1 MSLVGNGH
9 CFMKGIKNMETVA
22 KNNLAFGRSIESG
35 LERVSN
41 DHEFLV
47 QSFSRVLESLG
58 VTGASELLK
67 NRDFSDP
74 DGMLDPQTI
83 QAISFYFQLLNLVE
97 EHGSGRSS
105 RQREKEL
112 GGDAEP
118 GRWGRYLRLLSQA
131 GFSNEQVREKLS
143 QVRVEPVFTKHPT
156 EAKRWAVL
164 GLHREIVRLMRKRDA
179 VETAFEETFCQ
190 RSLHAV
196 LERLWLT
203 GEIFSRKPEVENELE
218 NLSYYLKKVFPVV
231 FNNLDD
237 RLCHAWEQVWP
248 DAPPLRDDELPSLVF
263 GSWVGGDR
271 DGHPKVTAEVTRNTL
286 QTLNE
291 GAKEVVRSRLLE
303 LGQKLAFSRAGLE
316 ATTKLLER
324 LQGWG
329 ISGEE
334 GEPWKAYVLEMA
346 DRLDEGIIRLRENLN
361 LLIASLE
368 EAGAMRTGN
377 LYVRP
382 VLRLINS
389 FGLHLARLDIRQN
402 SAAYD
407 LALGQMMEA
416 AGIEDGGN
424 FDQWSLDR
432 KLEFLNTEL
441 KNPRP
446 MTHASMELPP
456 EAEEVRA
463 TFSELIHHLDARGSE
478 GLGCLVVSMTR
489 SVADLLVVYV
499 LGKEVGLT
507 RMQEGTMACV
517 LPVVPLFETFE
528 DLEAAPQIIDDFLS
542 HPCARASLANT
553 KGVPHQVIMLG
564 YSDSNKDTGI
574 IASQWA
580 LQCAQKRLL
589 EIGDKHG
596 VILTFFHGRGGTVG
610 RGAGPTHRFLE
621 ALPAGSLAG
630 GLRLTEQG
638 EVIGQKFN
646 TATTASSNLET
657 LLAGSLGAQ
666 LLTLA
671 KEEPDEIT
679 GIMDRL
685 AESSRLAYRELLE
698 TDGFVE
704 FYRQA
709 TPIDA
714 IERSRIGSRPSR
726 RTGQASLQDLRAI
739 PWVFSWNQ
747 SRYYLPGWYGVGAGL
762 ESLKNDQPELFA
774 KLPDLVARSSF
785 LRYVFY
791 NAESSLASSDPQWMR
806 AYAGLVENA
815 DLRALMLDKIMH
827 ERDLAEKHFNTMFQ
841 GNLQD
846 RRPRFWKTLQVREDA
861 LRLLHSQQIRLL
873 REFRAEGG
881 DQPERVERMLLVVN
895 AIASGLRTTG

>member
-1 MSLVGNGH
+1 
-9 CFMKGIKNMETVA
+9 MKETSSKNH
-22 KNNLAFGRSIESG
+22 LAFGRSIESG
-35 LERVSN
+35 LEQVST

-47 QSFSRVLESLG
+47 ESFSRVLNTLGFAGPASLLRNKNF
-58 VTGASELLK
+58 SET
-67 NRDFSDP
+67 FEI
-74 DGMLDPQTI
+74 LDPQTI

-97 EHGSGRSS
+97 EHGAGRSA

-118 GRWGRYLRLLSQA
+118 GRWGHYLKRLKAEGHSPEEIRAQLS
-131 GFSNEQVREKLS
+131 RL
-143 QVRVEPVFTKHPT
+143 RVEPVFTKHPT

-164 GLHREIVRLMRKRDA
+164 GLHREIVRLLRKHDS
-179 VETAFEETFCQ
+179 VQTSFERSFCSQ
-190 RSLHAV
+190 CLQAV

-203 GEIFSRKPEVENELE
+203 GEVFSRKPEVENELE
-218 NLSYYLKKVFPVV
+218 NLSYYLKQIFPVV

-237 RLCHAWEQVWP
+237 RLRHAWSLVWP
-248 DAPPLRDDELPSLVF
+248 GADPLLDEELPSLIF

-271 DGHPKVTAEVTRNTL
+271 DGHPKVTAEVTRSTL
-286 QTLNE
+286 HTLNI
-291 GAKEVVRSRLLE
+291 GAQEVVRVRLRD
-303 LGQKLAFSRAGLE
+303 LGQKLAFSRAGLQAPPQLVQQLRE
-316 ATTKLLER
+316 
-324 LQGWG
+324 WG
-329 ISGEE
+329 EGEDV
-334 GEPWKAYVLEMA
+334 GEPWKSFVLGMIE
-346 DRLDEGIIRLRENLN
+346 RLDQGVVPLRRNLEV
-361 LLIASLE
+361 LIQSLVD
-368 EAGAMRTGN
+368 AGARWTVD

-382 VLRLINS
+382 VMRLVNS

-407 LALGQMMEA
+407 LALGQMMDA
-416 AGIEDGGN
+416 AGIEDGIN
-424 FDQWSLDR
+424 FGQWSLEK
-432 KLEFLNTEL
+432 KLSFLKEEL
-441 KNPRP
+441 SHPRP

-463 TFSELIHHLDARGSE
+463 TLTEVVHHLDNSGPE

-489 SVADLLVVYV
+489 SVADLLVVHV

-507 RMQEGTMACV
+507 RLINGRMTCA

-528 DLEAAPQIIDDFLS
+528 DLEAAPGILADFLS
-542 HPCARASLANT
+542 YPSAKASLQKVGEESN
-553 KGVPHQVIMLG
+553 QVIMLG

-580 LQCAQKRLL
+580 LQRAQKRLL
-589 EIGDKHG
+589 EIGVDHG
-596 VILTFFHGRGGTVG
+596 VTLTFFHGRGGTVG

-621 ALPAGSLAG
+621 ALPDGSLAG
-630 GLRLTEQG
+630 GLRITEQG

-646 TATTASSNLET
+646 TATNASSNLEA
-657 LLAGSLGAQ
+657 LLAGSLGARM
-666 LLTLA
+666 LPSERGEPEKTARMMDCLA
-671 KEEPDEIT
+671 K
-679 GIMDRL
+679 
-685 AESSRLAYRELLE
+685 SSRLAYRELLE
-698 TDGFVE
+698 TEGFVQ

-762 ESLKNDQPELFA
+762 EALK
-774 KLPDLVARSSF
+774 KGHPDLFDELPSLLGKSSF

-791 NAESSLASSDPQWMR
+791 NAESSLASSDPSWMT
-806 AYAGLVENA
+806 AYAELVEDEN
-815 DLRALMLDKIMH
+815 LRSLMLNKI
-827 ERDLAEKHFNTMFQ
+827 LAERSLAEQHFTVMFQ
-841 GNLQD
+841 GTLQE
-846 RRPRFWKTLQVREDA
+846 RRPRFWKTLQAREDA
-861 LRLLHSQQIRLL
+861 LRLLHGQQIRLL
-873 REFRAEGG
+873 REFRKEGG

>member
-1 MSLVGNGH
+1 MPFALLTSLND
-9 CFMKGIKNMETVA
+9 MNSED
-22 KNNLAFGRSIESG
+22 KNNQLFGRLIESG
-35 LERVSN
+35 LERVST
-41 DHEFLV
+41 DHKFLV
-47 QSFSRVLESLG
+47 NAFSRVLEDHGITRAADLLR
-58 VTGASELLK
+58 TRNFSEPSAL
-67 NRDFSDP
+67 
-74 DGMLDPQTI
+74 LDPQSI

-105 RQREKEL
+105 REREKEL
-112 GGDAEP
+112 GGDVEP
-118 GRWGRYLRLLSQA
+118 GRWGKYLKQLRDS
-131 GFSNEQVREKLS
+131 GFSEQEVRQKLR

-164 GLHREIVRLMRKRDA
+164 GLHREIVRLLRKRDA
-179 VETAFEETFCQ
+179 VETTFESTFCD
-190 RSLHAV
+190 RNLHAV

-218 NLSYYLKKVFPVV
+218 NLSYYLKQIFPVV
-231 FNNLDD
+231 FNTLDD
-237 RLCHAWEQVWP
+237 RLRHAWEQVWP
-248 DAPPLRDDELPSLVF
+248 NAKALKDEELPTLVF

-271 DGHPKVTAEVTRNTL
+271 DGHPKVTAEVTRSTL
-286 QTLNE
+286 QTLNK
-291 GAKEVVRSRLLE
+291 GAEEIVRSRLLE

-316 ATTKLLER
+316 APSSLLTQ
-324 LQGWG
+324 LKNWG
-329 ISGEE
+329 IPDDA
-334 GEPWKAYVLEMA
+334 GEPWKTFVLGVA
-346 DRLDEGIIRLRENLN
+346 DRLGEGIIPLRDNLR
-361 LLIASLE
+361 LLISSLE
-368 EAGAMRTGN
+368 DAGAQRTVD
-377 LYVRP
+377 LYARP

-407 LALGQMMEA
+407 LALGQMMQA
-416 AGIEDGGN
+416 AGVEGGET
-424 FDQWSLDR
+424 FSDWSVGQ
-432 KLEFLNTEL
+432 KMEFLNAEL
-441 KNPRP
+441 SHPRP
-446 MTHASMELPP
+446 LTHASMKLPP

-463 TFSELIHHLDARGSE
+463 TFSELMHHLDIRGPE

-507 RMQEGTMACV
+507 KFTDGGMQCS
-517 LPVVPLFETFE
+517 LPVVPLFETYD
-528 DLEAAPQIIDDFLS
+528 DLGAAPEIMDDFLS
-542 HPCARASLANT
+542 HPCTRASLQQ
-553 KGVPHQVIMLG
+553 KDPHSSQVIMLG

-580 LQCAQKRLL
+580 LQRAQKRLL
-589 EIGDKHG
+589 EVGEKHD
-596 VILTFFHGRGGTVG
+596 ISLTFFHGRGGTVG

-621 ALPAGSLAG
+621 ALPTDSLKG
-630 GLRLTEQG
+630 GLRITEQG

-657 LLAGSLGAQ
+657 LLAGSLGAR
-666 LLTLA
+666 LLSSSK
-671 KEEPDEIT
+671 KEPESLS
-679 GIMDRL
+679 GVMDYL

-726 RTGQASLQDLRAI
+726 RTGQSSLQDLRAI

-747 SRYYLPGWYGVGAGL
+747 SRFYLPGWFGVGAGL
-762 ESLKNDQPELFA
+762 ELLKTNQPDWFAELPSLVEK
-774 KLPDLVARSSF
+774 SSF

-791 NAESSLASSDPQWMR
+791 NAESSLASSDPQWMS
-806 AYAGLVENA
+806 AYAELVEDG
-815 DLRALMLDKIMH
+815 DLRALMLDKIMN
-827 ERDLAEKHFNTMFQ
+827 ERTLAEEHFNRLFQ
-841 GNLQD
+841 GTLQE
-846 RRPRFWKTLQVREDA
+846 RRPRFWQTLQAREDA
-861 LRLLHSQQIRLL
+861 LRLLHSQQIQLL

>member
-1 MSLVGNGH
+1 MVIALLSISHDMRAEDNQNQL
-9 CFMKGIKNMETVA
+9 
-22 KNNLAFGRSIESG
+22 FGRLIESG
-35 LERVSN
+35 LERVST

-47 QSFSRVLESLG
+47 QAFSRVLDSLG
-58 VTGASELLK
+58 ITRAANLLQTR
-67 NRDFSDP
+67 NFSDQNALLEP
-74 DGMLDPQTI
+74 PTI

-105 RQREKEL
+105 REREKEL

-118 GRWGRYLRLLSQA
+118 GRWGRYLKQLSEA
-131 GFSNEQVREKLS
+131 GFSEQEVREKLR

-179 VETAFEETFCQ
+179 IETTFERTFCE
-190 RSLHAV
+190 RNLHAV

-218 NLSYYLKKVFPVV
+218 NLSYYLKQIFPVV

-237 RLCHAWEQVWP
+237 RLRHAWEQVWP
-248 DAPPLRDDELPSLVF
+248 DAKTLKDEELPSLLF

-271 DGHPKVTAEVTRNTL
+271 DGHPKVTAEVTRSTL
-286 QTLNE
+286 QTLNK
-291 GAKEVVRSRLLE
+291 GAEEVVRSRLFE

-316 ATTKLLER
+316 APPGLLAQ
-324 LQGWG
+324 LKNWG
-329 ISGEE
+329 ITDDT
-334 GEPWKAYVLEMA
+334 GEPWKIFVLGVA
-346 DRLDEGIIRLRENLN
+346 DRLSDGIGPLRENLE
-361 LLIASLE
+361 LLISSLE
-368 EAGAMRTGN
+368 EAGAQRTVD
-377 LYVRP
+377 LYARP

-402 SAAYD
+402 STAYD
-407 LALGQMMEA
+407 LALGQMMQA
-416 AGIEDGGN
+416 AGVEGGEA
-424 FDQWSLDR
+424 FSDWSLS
-432 KLEFLNTEL
+432 KKMEFLNAEL
-441 KNPRP
+441 SHPRP
-446 MTHASMELPP
+446 LTHATMKLPP

-463 TFSELIHHLDARGSE
+463 TFSELMHHLDTLGPE

-507 RMQEGTMACV
+507 KFTDNIMRCS
-517 LPVVPLFETFE
+517 LPVVPLFETYD
-528 DLEAAPQIIDDFLS
+528 DLEAAPGIMDDFLS
-542 HPCARASLANT
+542 HPCT
-553 KGVPHQVIMLG
+553 KGSLSQKAPSSSQVIMLG

-580 LQCAQKRLL
+580 LQRAQKRLL
-589 EIGDKHG
+589 QVGAKHG
-596 VILTFFHGRGGTVG
+596 VSLTFFHGRGGTVG

-621 ALPAGSLAG
+621 ALPEDSLNG
-630 GLRLTEQG
+630 GLRITEQG

-657 LLAGSLGAQ
+657 LLAGSLGAR
-666 LLTLA
+666 LLSSF
-671 KEEPDEIT
+671 KQEPESLSDV
-679 GIMDRL
+679 MDYL

-726 RTGQASLQDLRAI
+726 RTGQSSLQDLRAI

-747 SRYYLPGWYGVGAGL
+747 SRFYLPGWFGVGAGL
-762 ESLKNDQPELFA
+762 ESLKNNQPDWFAEL
-774 KLPDLVARSSF
+774 PSLVEKSSF

-806 AYAGLVENA
+806 AYAELVDDE
-815 DLRALMLDKIMH
+815 DLRAVMLKKIMD
-827 ERDLAEKHFNTMFQ
+827 ERNLAEEHFNRLFKGT
-841 GNLQD
+841 LQE
-846 RRPRFWKTLQVREDA
+846 RRPRFWQTLQTREDA
-861 LRLLHSQQIRLL
+861 LRLLHRQQILLL
-873 REFRAEGG
+873 REFRSEGG

>member
-1 MSLVGNGH
+1 
-9 CFMKGIKNMETVA
+9 ME
-22 KNNLAFGRSIESG
+22 NLTNKKQAFGQSIESG
-35 LERVSN
+35 LERVSC

-47 QSFSRVLESLG
+47 QSFSRVLENLG
-58 VTGASELLK
+58 VSYAASLLREK
-67 NRDFSDP
+67 NFSDYQE
-74 DGMLDPQTI
+74 MLDPQTI

-97 EHGSGRSS
+97 EHGAGRSS

-118 GRWGRYLRLLSQA
+118 GRWGNYLKKLSDA
-131 GFSNEQVREKLS
+131 GFTQDEVRNKLS
-143 QVRVEPVFTKHPT
+143 SVRVEPVFTKHPT

-179 VETAFEETFCQ
+179 VETTFEQTFCD
-190 RSLHAV
+190 RSLMAV

-218 NLSYYLKKVFPVV
+218 NLSYYLKQIFPVV

-237 RLCHAWEQVWP
+237 RLRHAWQLVWP
-248 DAPPLRDDELPSLVF
+248 DSPPLLDDELPTLVF

-271 DGHPKVTAEVTRNTL
+271 DGHPKVTATVTHSTL
-286 QTLNE
+286 QTLNS
-291 GAKEVVRSRLLE
+291 GAIEVVLSRLQE
-303 LGQKLAFSRAGLE
+303 LGQKLAFSRQGLE
-316 ATTKLLER
+316 APKALLAR
-324 LQGWG
+324 LQQWG
-329 ISGEE
+329 FPEGV
-334 GEPWKAYVLEMA
+334 GEPWKTFVLAMA
-346 DRLDEGIIRLRENLN
+346 DRLHEGIIPLRENLE
-361 LLIASLE
+361 LLISSLE
-368 EAGAMRTGN
+368 GAGAQRTVN

-407 LALGQMMEA
+407 LALGQMMQA
-416 AGIEDGGN
+416 AGIEDGEN
-424 FDQWSLDR
+424 FAEWELDR
-432 KLEFLNTEL
+432 KMEFLTAEL
-441 KNPRP
+441 SYPRP
-446 MTHASMELPP
+446 MTHASVELPG

-463 TFSELIHHLDARGSE
+463 TFSELVDHLNNHGPE

-507 RMQEGTMACV
+507 RFVDGGMRCS
-517 LPVVPLFETFE
+517 LPVVPLFETYE
-528 DLEAAPQIIDDFLS
+528 DLEAAPAIIDDFLS
-542 HPCARASLANT
+542 QPCVRASLEK
-553 KGVPHQVIMLG
+553 KGSSSSQIIMLG

-580 LQCAQKRLL
+580 LQRAQKKLL
-589 EIGDKHG
+589 EIGQKHG
-596 VILTFFHGRGGTVG
+596 VMLTFFHGRGGTVG

-621 ALPAGSLAG
+621 ALPGGSLAG
-630 GLRLTEQG
+630 GLRITEQG

-657 LLAGSLGAQ
+657 LLAGSLGAS
-666 LLTLA
+666 LLGSV
-671 KEEPDEIT
+671 KEEPEET
-679 GIMDRL
+679 SRIMDIL

-747 SRYYLPGWYGVGAGL
+747 SRFYLPGWYGVGAGL
-762 ESLKNDQPELFA
+762 ETLRNQQPEWFA
-774 KLPDLVARSSF
+774 HLPDLLPRSSF

-791 NAESSLASSDPQWMR
+791 NAESSLASSDPDWMA
-806 AYAGLVENA
+806 AYAGLVKNP
-815 DLRALMLDKIMH
+815 DLRRVMLGKIMD
-827 ERDLAEKHFNTMFQ
+827 ERSLAQKHFNTIFA
-841 GNLQD
+841 GTLQD
-846 RRPRFWKTLQVREDA
+846 RRPRFWKTLQAREDA
-861 LRLLHSQQIRLL
+861 LRLLHGQQIQLL
-873 REFRAEGG
+873 RDFRSDGG
-881 DQPERVERMLLVVN
+881 DQPDRVEKMLLVVN
-895 AIASGLRTTG
+895 AIANGLRTTG